1 MATATDQIESRL
13 QSAFTNPFHRDQVR
27 AFLDTNL
34 GPIGELAISQNAVAV
49 TPATVAAQPQQR
61 PSEKTRISFD
71 KSWLFDTSNRFSK
84 VAEVSINTTR
94 RLYGVVQYLA
104 IAIVISTFVVLT
116 THLRDSTKDKKGIAY
131 MTLIHCMLCMMLFTI
146 VLIQPIPEG
155 SSRSLR
161 YVGIAAGLMIA
172 LQFATAVVLLEKPS
186 LDSTFK
192 WIGTVSGVLGTATLL
207 YFAWFVRPMF
217 EYDLSY
223 TEKPAPTLV
232 QTPATTTTVGGT

>member
-1 MATATDQIESRL
+1 MSDAALADLKNQLRQQFQDPDLRGRIGDFMTNNISRL
-13 QSAFTNPFHRDQVR
+13 GQV
-27 AFLDTNL
+27 A
-34 GPIGELAISQNAVAV
+34 LAQNAVPV
-49 TPATVAAQPQQR
+49 TPAHVAAQPQQR
-61 PSEKTRISFD
+61 PSEKTRISFG

-131 MTLIHCMLCMMLFTI
+131 MTLIHCMLCMMLFSI

-155 SSRSLR
+155 SSKSLR

-172 LQFATAVVLLEKPS
+172 LQFATAIVLLEKPS

-192 WIGTVSGVLGTATLL
+192 WVGTVSGVLGTATLL

-223 TEKPAPTLV
+223 TEKPA
-232 QTPATTTTVGGT
+232 QTSTVGGT

>member
-1 MATATDQIESRL
+1 MSDAALREVGVRL
-13 QSAFTNPFHRDQVR
+13 REQFPDRDMRERVGT
-27 AFLDTNL
+27 FLDDL
-34 GPIGELAISQNAVAV
+34 LPQIGQVALAKNAVPV
-49 TPATVAAQPQQR
+49 TPAHVAAQPQQR
-61 PSEKTRISFD
+61 PSEKTRISFG

-155 SSRSLR
+155 SSKSLR

-192 WIGTVSGVLGTATLL
+192 WVGTVSGVLGTATLL

-223 TEKPAPTLV
+223 AEKSAPTSTISAPL
-232 QTPATTTTVGGT
+232 